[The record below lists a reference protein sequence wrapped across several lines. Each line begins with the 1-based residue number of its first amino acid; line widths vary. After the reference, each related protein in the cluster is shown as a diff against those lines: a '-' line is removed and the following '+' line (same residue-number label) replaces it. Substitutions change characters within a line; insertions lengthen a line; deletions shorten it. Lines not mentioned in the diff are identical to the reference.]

1 MDKRVK
7 TASVGGIFFLA
18 NALLTTYGCSPEL
31 KDCPPQFATAGAAH
45 QKYGVVTDVQE
56 VEPGQFKII
65 DEYPSKCTG
74 VMVKHINGSVEIIP
88 QQKAEA
94 MVREAPQNDFGLG
107 LGTVLASGMLGYML
121 GRTTYISSHVYAND
135 GVYRQALAR
144 KPIIGKRLGRDES
157 EYSGRGPSSVGG
169 RYGGKTSYGTTSSGT
184 KKGGFF
190 SSLFGG
196 SSG

>member
-1 MDKRVK
+1 VDKRVK

-31 KDCPPQFATAGAAH
+31 KDCPPQFANTGAAH

-65 DEYPSKCTG
+65 NEYPSKCTG
-74 VMVKHINGSVEIIP
+74 VMVTHINGSVEIIP

-94 MVREAPQNDFGLG
+94 MVREAPNDFGLG

-121 GRTTYISSHVYAND
+121 GRTTYLSPLAYAND
-135 GVYRQALAR
+135 GIYRQALAR

-157 EYSGRGPSSVGG
+157 EYSGGGGTSGG
-169 RYGGKTSYGTTSSGT
+169 RYGGRASYGTTGSGT

-190 SSLFGG
+190 SRLFGG